1 MKYYVIAGERSG
13 DLHAANLI
21 KALKAED
28 PQAQFR
34 AWGGEGVQLAGAE
47 LVTHYRQMAFMGF
60 LEVIKNL
67 RTISGFLKTCRQDIL
82 AWQPDA
88 VILVDYAGFNMRI
101 ARFCK
106 RHGIRTFYY
115 ISPKVWA
122 WNQNR
127 AYKIKANV
135 DRMFVI
141 FPFEKDFY
149 NRFDYAVDYVGN
161 PLLDEISAFTP
172 NADFLN
178 SNGLSPKPI
187 IALLPGSR
195 HQEVEKMLVLMVQA
209 AQLLE
214 AKLPGKY
221 QFVVAGVGNL
231 PQTLYNRI
239 VSFENPKPTL
249 SVRVVY
255 DQSYDL
261 LSHATSALV
270 TSGTATLETA
280 LFGVPQVVCYRTS
293 GFSYRIAKALIKV
306 KYLSLVNIIADSPI
320 VPELIQDEL
329 TPQNSISELSQTL
342 PGALQREAQL
352 EGYRKLKELL
362 GEPGASKR
370 TAKLMAGYLGQKPEA
385 KSREV

>member
-28 PQAQFR
+28 PQASFR
-34 AWGGEGVQLAGAE
+34 AWGGDAMQSAGADI
-47 LVTHYRQMAFMGF
+47 VTHYRQMAFMGF

-101 ARFCK
+101 AKFCK

-127 AYKIKANV
+127 AYKIKACV
-135 DRMFVI
+135 DQMFVI

-149 NRFDYAVDYVGN
+149 KRFDYAVDYVGN

-178 SNGLSPKPI
+178 LNHLSPKPI

-231 PQTLYNRI
+231 PPMLYDKI
-239 VSFENPKPTL
+239 VSFENAKPTL
-249 SVRVVY
+249 SISTVY

-280 LFGVPQVVCYRTS
+280 LFNVPQVVCYRTS
-293 GFSYRIAKALIKV
+293 GFSYRIAKALIRV

-320 VPELIQDEL
+320 VPELIQDKL

-342 PGALQREAQL
+342 PGMPQREAQL

-370 TAKLMAGYLGQKPEA
+370 TAKLMAGYLNIEPAGK
-385 KSREV
+385 

>member
-21 KALKAED
+21 KALKTED

-34 AWGGEGVQLAGAE
+34 AWGGDAMQAAGADI
-47 LVTHYRQMAFMGF
+47 VTHYRQMAFMGF
-60 LEVIKNL
+60 LEVLKNL

-101 ARFCK
+101 AKFCK

-127 AYKIKANV
+127 AYKIKACV
-135 DRMFVI
+135 DQMFVI

-149 NRFDYAVDYVGN
+149 KRFDYAVDYVGN

-172 NADFLN
+172 NADFLK

-195 HQEVEKMLVLMVQA
+195 HQEVEKMLALMVQS

-231 PQTLYNRI
+231 PQTLYNEI
-239 VSFENPKPTL
+239 VSPPNAKPTL
-249 SVRVVY
+249 SVSVVY

-280 LFGVPQVVCYRTS
+280 LFQVPQVVCYRTS

-342 PGALQREAQL
+342 PGAPQRKAQL

-362 GEPGASKR
+362 GKPGASQR
-370 TAKLMAGYLGQKPEA
+370 TAQLMVEYLAQPLET
-385 KSREV
+385 KSP